1 MPELFPWFLLLHVL
15 GAIIAFGPT
24 FAFPII
30 GAMGGKEPMHAN
42 FATRVSHA
50 IGDRVVQPVAYSM
63 AVTGVGLIWSAGID
77 PFAAASRWLLVAIA
91 VYVFATLFGVFVQRR
106 AVMRVIELTGGHG
119 GTPPA
124 APAPPSPDAA
134 GGGGPPPALAAAVA
148 SVQRNGIVL
157 TLALVV
163 IVFLMIVKPSLG
175 S

>member
-1 MPELFPWFLLLHVL
+1 MPELFPWFLLLHIL

-63 AVTGVGLIWSAGID
+63 AVTGVGLIWSAGLN
-77 PFAAASRWLLVAIA
+77 PFAADSRWLLVAIA

-106 AVMRVIELTGGHG
+106 AVMRVIELTGGHA

-134 GGGGPPPALAAAVA
+134 GGPPPALATAVA